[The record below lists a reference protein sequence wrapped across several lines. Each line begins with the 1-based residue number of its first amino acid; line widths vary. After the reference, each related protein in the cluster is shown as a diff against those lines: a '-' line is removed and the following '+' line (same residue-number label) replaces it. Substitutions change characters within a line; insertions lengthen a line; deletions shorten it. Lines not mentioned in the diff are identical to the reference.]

1 MNESLKNL
9 ILQMSPEALK
19 DVLDIIR
26 QRPEIV
32 AIDIVTESELIDME
46 KRYSEKFDF
55 INGIKQEPENEPA

>member
-1 MNESLKNL
+1 
-9 ILQMSPEALK
+9 MSPEALK

-46 KRYSEKFDF
+46 KRYSENFEI
-55 INGIKQEPENEPA
+55 INGIKGEPENEPA